1 MGILDKTAAE
11 LNALTKPQLVTMIA
25 DEQIA
30 IRTDQRISKIISQ
43 SGDKRGQLEQT
54 IETRDGNGTLI
65 STSQTIW
72 TYFKAGNV
80 DTITII
86 EKDSKGKETSR
97 QVVKHAESGGRMVSG
112 K

>member
-43 SGDKRGQLEQT
+43 SGDKRL
-54 IETRDGNGTLI
+54 
-65 STSQTIW
+65 
-72 TYFKAGNV
+72 
-80 DTITII
+80 
-86 EKDSKGKETSR
+86 
-97 QVVKHAESGGRMVSG
+97 
-112 K
+112 